1 MKSRQHSREGST
13 DLSGLLG
20 ALPESPFVSHHPP
33 DSSEFESLDGS
44 ELLSSFHGAGE
55 YKTATNSEAHGLE
68 SALPHD
74 DSTEGLPFVD
84 EGGFFDDEMVMEPR
98 EGAASLSFVHFVE
111 AAPQL
116 SLFNSTTST
125 GFDYEANQSIEDELL
140 ECQSFGKSLRA
151 QSYVT
156 YR

>member
-20 ALPESPFVSHHPP
+20 ALPESPFASHHPL
-33 DSSEFESLDGS
+33 DSTDLESLDGS

-55 YKTATNSEAHGLE
+55 NNAAMNSDAHGLE
-68 SALPHD
+68 TALRHD
-74 DSTEGLPFVD
+74 DSVEGLPFVD
-84 EGGFFDDEMVMEPR
+84 GGFFDDELALEPQ

-116 SLFNSTTST
+116 SLFNSTPSV
-125 GFDYEANQSIEDELL
+125 GHDYEANRSIEDDLL
-140 ECQSFGKSLRA
+140 ECQSFGQSLRD
-151 QSYVT
+151 QSNT
-156 YR
+156 A